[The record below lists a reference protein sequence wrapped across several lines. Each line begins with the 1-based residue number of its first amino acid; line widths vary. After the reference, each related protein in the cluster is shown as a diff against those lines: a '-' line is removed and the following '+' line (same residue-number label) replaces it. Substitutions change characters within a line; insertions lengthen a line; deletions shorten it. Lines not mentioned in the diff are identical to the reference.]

1 MQVNKLFDTHAHLD
15 DKQYDEDREEML
27 ARARAAGVEYLVN
40 IGGSI
45 GSSRRSVKLA
55 EAHDFIYCAT
65 GIHPHDASTATPQV
79 LQEIEAMQSHPK
91 CLALGEI
98 GLDYHYD
105 FSPRDVQRDVFY
117 KQMELARRLNRKVII
132 HSREATEDTLAILR
146 QFPEVTGVVHC
157 YSGSLETAKILVDM
171 GYILS
176 FTGVI
181 TYKNAVKSVEVVKW
195 LPLDKLMAET
205 DAPYLT
211 PVPYR
216 GKRNESAYVSFVI
229 EKMAEIKGLSYE
241 EMARITYENGKQF
254 YGITD

>member
-1 MQVNKLFDTHAHLD
+1 MGQNKLFDTHAHLD
-15 DKQYDEDREEML
+15 DAQYDEDREAML
-27 ARARAAGVEYLVN
+27 ARAQAAGVAYIVN

-45 GSSRRSVKLA
+45 GSSRRSIKLA
-55 EAHDFIYCAT
+55 EAHPYIYCAT

-79 LQEIEAMQSHPK
+79 LAEIEAMQSHPK

-105 FSPRDVQRDVFY
+105 LSPRDIQRDVFR
-117 KQMELARRLNRKVII
+117 KQMELARRLGRKVII
-132 HSREATEDTLAILR
+132 HSREATEDTLTILR
-146 QFPEVTGVVHC
+146 EFPTVTGVVHC

-171 GYILS
+171 GYMLS
-176 FTGVI
+176 FTGVL
-181 TYKNAVKSVEVVKW
+181 TYKNAVKSVEVVEW

-211 PVPYR
+211 PVPHR
-216 GKRNESAYVSFVI
+216 GKRNESAYVSLVL
-229 EKMAEIKGLSYE
+229 EKMAQIKGLTYGE
-241 EMARITYENGKQF
+241 IARITYENGKQF